1 MLITKLG
8 SAEIRAMMHMSE
20 DVKKCITPLIEI
32 TRGRKLSSR
41 RKKVPE
47 EWYPFDR
54 YMDQIKAIWKG
65 HDVLFDLTSTDSL
78 SNAIIEG
85 LYNSTNGYQNWC
97 DFIERLNADNTFS
110 SIIPCI
116 VLDGEDDHI
125 EDNLKLEVER
135 LKNSHPVIAYRSSID
150 DEACYDDIPIVAR
163 ALGSSSLLFI
173 IDAEYVSQ
181 PSIYSFYDKIKKR
194 IENITPLLPANTQ
207 IVVSSTSF
215 PNNIS
220 EIGGPIHDEFEL
232 CEIKLHEMLKDKN
245 IIYSDYGCIN
255 PQRNDGVVM
264 ARGWIPR
271 IDVPLER
278 SVFYYRQRRPSGT
291 SAYNDTYK
299 VVAANVVKDDDFP
312 VSLRGNW
319 GIEQIENCAKGA
331 NPSSQPN
338 YWISVRMSIHVET
351 QVRRIYNI

>member
-8 SAEIRAMMHMSE
+8 SAEIRAMQHMSD
-20 DVKKCITPLIEI
+20 DVKNHITPLIEI

-41 RKKVPE
+41 RRTEPE

-65 HDVLFDLTSTDSL
+65 HDVLFDLTSTESL
-78 SNAIIEG
+78 SNTIING
-85 LYNSTNGYQNWC
+85 LYDSTNGYQRWC
-97 DFIERLNADNTFS
+97 DFLERLNAESTFR
-110 SIIPCI
+110 SITPCI
-116 VLDGEDDHI
+116 VLDGEDDNI
-125 EDNLKLEVER
+125 EENLRLEVER
-135 LKNSHPVIAYRSSID
+135 LSQRHPLIAYRSNID
-150 DEACYDDIPIVAR
+150 DEACYEDIPIVTS
-163 ALGSSSLLFI
+163 ALGTSGLVFI

-181 PSIYSFYDKIKKR
+181 PSIHSFYEKIKKR
-194 IENITPLLPANTQ
+194 IENISPLLPASAQ
-207 IVVSSTSF
+207 IVISATSF

-220 EIGGPIHDEFEL
+220 EIGGLTHDEFEL
-232 CEIKLHEMLKDKN
+232 CEVRLHEMLKEKA

-278 SVFYYRQRRPSGT
+278 SVFYHRQRRPSGT
-291 SAYNDTYK
+291 SAYNETYK
-299 VVAANVVKDDDFP
+299 AVAANVVHDAKFP
-312 VSLRGNW
+312 SSLRGNW
-319 GIEQIENCAKGA
+319 GIEQIENSAGGA

-338 YWISVRMSIHVET
+338 FWISVRMSIHVET
-351 QVRRIYNI
+351 QVRRIYNL